1 VRFPGSLNWV
11 RGLRAYRAVRK
22 RKTYPQGVLQE
33 RISQHSGDAPLWHSL
48 VGGDPLP
55 FLALS
60 KDGGFNSGCP
70 PKLLIRLDA
79 EPTCI
84 GRAGFQFGSPLPIAW
99 TRKLL
104 GKTVFE
110 LGISCPPFEM

>member
-1 VRFPGSLNWV
+1 VRFQAVGLGSQDCV
-11 RGLRAYRAVRK
+11 RTAQSESEKSIRRECSKKEFHNTLGMLLCGIRW
-22 RKTYPQGVLQE
+22 
-33 RISQHSGDAPLWHSL
+33 SG
-48 VGGDPLP
+48 GNPLP

-70 PKLLIRLDA
+70 AKLLIRLDA